1 MPTNE
6 RGEHT
11 YPHQNFK
18 QFTEALAST
27 IELREDALTPES
39 ETEMNSF
46 EGSIDKWI
54 NATKL
59 TPDSEKVTGMIGP
72 YLLKINNQTPEDPLD
87 SSFPVSLEDRKDPQ
101 ALLTAL
107 AISRAKLLAVRNTME
122 HVYPLLTQDADKYLG
137 YLDSVKDEII
147 QKNTNATISFKE
159 ILPSSKDP
167 GLKHNPLL
175 SAEAA
180 VILATL
186 LLAGCGPAQ
195 ATLNPEMTSTQPRAT
210 ETATPEEAPTQEP
223 SQTPTE
229 TPVQIPK
236 ETPTEAPL
244 IFTGFESVISDP
256 AELQKVI
263 ETNMSQEEIISNIQE
278 FLSLDENT
286 YRQWVTQYSFYHFNN
301 ESQLSPIDTKGK
313 PLNSNE
319 TVKRLGLFNISTY
332 KGSGGSMHLLAMQG
346 LVLGTQYVYNEDRGE
361 VQSYV
366 YLGIE
371 DGTGKRGV
379 IGVLFGDA
387 DYEMGYTHTSKTDS
401 GLRSGASSSET
412 GSVTSV
418 LNAMAQMRERVGDAI
433 LVDIPVPVSPI
444 SINSRMESSG
454 IYAVG
459 LLNGVAGENAAK
471 LESEIIASYKE
482 FIPMPI
488 LDLSID
494 PPMTKSSS
502 ATLDD
507 KYFVIFNF
515 SFSSA
520 TAPVTLIGNS
530 D

>member
-101 ALLTAL
+101 SLLTSL
-107 AISRAKLLAVRNTME
+107 AISRAKLLAVRDTME
-122 HVYPLLTQDADKYLG
+122 HVYPLLTQDADKYLN

-147 QKNTNATISFKE
+147 QKNTNASISFKE
-159 ILPSSKDP
+159 ILGVNAGQGKLNLRLTGASV
-167 GLKHNPLL
+167 LIL
-175 SAEAA
+175 S
-180 VILATL
+180 TL

-195 ATLNPEMTSTQPRAT
+195 TIVSPEATPTQPQAT
-210 ETATPEEAPTQEP
+210 ETAPLVETPTLEP
-223 SQTPTE
+223 FQTPTE
-229 TPVQIPK
+229 TPVQIPT
-236 ETPTEAPL
+236 ETPTETPL
-244 IFTGFESVISDP
+244 VFTGFESVIKDP

-263 ETNMSQEEIISNIQE
+263 ETNMTQEEIIGNIQE
-278 FLSLDENT
+278 FLTLDENT